1 MHLYLERIL
10 GHELPTNRLYQ
21 LFDQFWQVVCGDGSH
36 TEPVAGR
43 LSPYVKYLLTYGKY
57 GCYHVPKRT
66 QKGGLMHM
74 ARGGTR
80 CVAYGDSKAMART
93 LRKAAGFFFWALA
106 ICAAI
111 ALVALIV
118 TLLLSEARFE
128 GAGLDSLLGR
138 EALDLKKR
146 VIDAIQA
153 GTASPGAVRAL
164 VSAGAFGMCVVC
176 AVWAIVLN
184 QLRGILKSVEDGR
197 PFEPANAR
205 RVAIMGWTFVVGSP
219 LFACLDALGVRVA
232 LRVVDIS
239 GVHFRFTLN
248 ASTLSAGLVLLVL
261 AAVFRHGSY
270 LQGEYDA
277 TL

>member
-1 MHLYLERIL
+1 
-10 GHELPTNRLYQ
+10 
-21 LFDQFWQVVCGDGSH
+21 
-36 TEPVAGR
+36 
-43 LSPYVKYLLTYGKY
+43 
-57 GCYHVPKRT
+57 
-66 QKGGLMHM
+66 
-74 ARGGTR
+74 
-80 CVAYGDSKAMART
+80 
-93 LRKAAGFFFWALA
+93 
-106 ICAAI
+106 
-111 ALVALIV
+111 
-118 TLLLSEARFE
+118 
-128 GAGLDSLLGR
+128 
-138 EALDLKKR
+138 
-146 VIDAIQA
+146 
-153 GTASPGAVRAL
+153 
-164 VSAGAFGMCVVC
+164 MCVVC
-176 AVWAIVLN
+176 AVWAIVLK

>member
-1 MHLYLERIL
+1 
-10 GHELPTNRLYQ
+10 
-21 LFDQFWQVVCGDGSH
+21 
-36 TEPVAGR
+36 
-43 LSPYVKYLLTYGKY
+43 
-57 GCYHVPKRT
+57 
-66 QKGGLMHM
+66 MHM

>member
-1 MHLYLERIL
+1 M
-10 GHELPTNRLYQ
+10 
-21 LFDQFWQVVCGDGSH
+21 D
-36 TEPVAGR
+36 
-43 LSPYVKYLLTYGKY
+43 
-57 GCYHVPKRT
+57 
-66 QKGGLMHM
+66 M
-74 ARGGTR
+74 ARSGIR
-80 CVAYGDSKAMART
+80 CVARGDSKIMART

-111 ALVALIV
+111 ALVALVV

-128 GAGLDSLLGR
+128 DAGLDSLLSR

-146 VIDAIQA
+146 VIDTILA
-153 GTASPGAVRAL
+153 GTANPGAVRAL
-164 VSAGAFGMCVVC
+164 VSAGAFGTCVVC
-176 AVWAIVLN
+176 AVWAIVLK

-205 RVAIMGWTFVVGSP
+205 RVAIMGWTFVVSSP

-239 GVHFRFTLN
+239 GAHFRFTLN

>member
-1 MHLYLERIL
+1 
-10 GHELPTNRLYQ
+10 
-21 LFDQFWQVVCGDGSH
+21 
-36 TEPVAGR
+36 
-43 LSPYVKYLLTYGKY
+43 
-57 GCYHVPKRT
+57 
-66 QKGGLMHM
+66 
-74 ARGGTR
+74 
-80 CVAYGDSKAMART
+80 
-93 LRKAAGFFFWALA
+93 
-106 ICAAI
+106 
-111 ALVALIV
+111 
-118 TLLLSEARFE
+118 
-128 GAGLDSLLGR
+128 
-138 EALDLKKR
+138 
-146 VIDAIQA
+146 
-153 GTASPGAVRAL
+153 VRAL